1 MRNHFSR
8 RGADRAGME
17 PVAVAIEAAR
27 QRFRPI
33 VMTSLPFILGCIP
46 LALAS
51 GAGANSQHAIG
62 IGIGIGIIGGMLAST
77 LVVFLFVP
85 LFFVLMEAASQRVRA
100 LGDAGA
106 RPTLPVDVD
115 IGGRDLGAR

>member
-17 PVAVAIEAAR
+17 PAAAIEAAR

-33 VMTSLPFILGCIP
+33 VMTSLAFILGCIP

-62 IGIGIGIIGGMLAST
+62 IISGMLAST
-77 LVVFLFVP
+77 LVASLFVP
-85 LFFVLMEAASQRVRA
+85 LFFVLLEEASQRGRA
-100 LGDAGA
+100 LGDTGA
-106 RPTLPVDVD
+106 RPTLPIDVD

>member
-1 MRNHFSR
+1 MRNHFSL

-33 VMTSLPFILGCIP
+33 VMTSLAFILGCIR

-51 GAGANSQHAIG
+51 GAGANRQHA
-62 IGIGIGIIGGMLAST
+62 IGIGIIGGMLAST
-77 LVVFLFVP
+77 LVASLFVP
-85 LFFVLMEAASQRVRA
+85 LFFVLLEAASQRVRA